1 MTFNLTKGEYLQP
14 DTALVLLG
22 GQPPVGPE
30 WLACVKAADFVAAA
44 DGGAAIAL
52 RQGRRPDLLVG
63 DFDSLPAALLAE
75 VEASGSE
82 IIRLPVRK
90 DQTDG
95 EFLLKHLAAA
105 GWRRLLI
112 LGALGGRVE
121 QELANL
127 LTAAPLAKHG
137 VEICFAD
144 DAGLFFL
151 LGAGEQKRRLNLRGF
166 AGCTVSLV
174 ALGGRCRR
182 VELDGFAYP
191 LQGELAAYT
200 SLGISNVA
208 EAEQAGIVLQDG
220 CLLAAINLQ
229 P

>member
-1 MTFNLTKGEYLQP
+1 MTFTLTKGEYLPP
-14 DTALVLLG
+14 DAALALLG
-22 GQPPVGPE
+22 GQPPVSPDL
-30 WLACVKAADFVAAA
+30 LACVKQAGFVAAA

-52 RQGRRPDLLVG
+52 QQGRCPDLLAG
-63 DFDSLPAALLAE
+63 DFDSLPAAMLAE
-75 VEASGSE
+75 AEAAGGE

-95 EFLLKHLAAA
+95 EFLLNHLAAT

-127 LTAAPLAKHG
+127 LTAVPLAKQG
-137 VEICFAD
+137 VAICLAD
-144 DAGLFFL
+144 DTELLFL
-151 LGAGEQKRRLNLRGF
+151 LGAGEQKRCLHLQGF

-174 ALGGRCRR
+174 ALGGACRR

-208 EAEQAGIVLQDG
+208 EAEQAAITLQDG
-220 CLLAAINLQ
+220 CLLVAINL
-229 P
+229 